1 MKGRTSVSLEEAV
14 SRLLSSCSDLPPYK
28 VQACKDLAEE
38 IVSFSALAGSYATDS
53 VIQFYSERFKVP
65 AFEKPESLPA
75 GAMWKAGY
83 VINIYRIM
91 TGKDCSRHAV
101 YFNAN
106 ETKWYEGI
114 LDDYLA
120 WLRDCGKST
129 GTIRT
134 RQETLPYFLD
144 FLGVRN
150 INQVPSLRIE
160 DYESFLTF
168 IGEQPYTQWTK
179 STIISSVKDFTR
191 YLQEKE
197 LISCNPLI
205 MLSGIKAPRRKNLP
219 KFYTPEEVRKLIATI
234 DRTTNR
240 GKTTYAMLLL
250 VAVYGMRGVDVTLL
264 TLDDIRWEEER
275 VVFTQQKTG
284 KTIEFPLIKEVR
296 LAILDYISNVRH
308 NCGHR
313 NVFIREAPPY
323 VPYRPGA
330 ASVGRFLSNLFIKAG
345 IDTKGRPIGPHA
357 LRYSLA
363 TLLSGMDTPINEI
376 AHILGH
382 SSVQSSL
389 TYVWSDIEHLRIAAQ
404 EVLPY
409 AE

>member
-14 SRLLSSCSDLPPYK
+14 SRLLLSCSDLPLYK
-28 VQACKDLAEE
+28 VQACKHLAEE

-53 VIQFYSERFKVP
+53 VIQFYCERFKVP
-65 AFEKPESLPA
+65 AFEKPESLVA
-75 GAMWKAGY
+75 GAMWKAGF

-91 TGKDCSRHAV
+91 IGKDCSRHAV

-120 WLRDCGKST
+120 WLRDYGKSA

-150 INQVPSLRIE
+150 INHMGNLRNE
-160 DYESFLTF
+160 DYEGFLSFLC
-168 IGEQPYTQWTK
+168 EQPYTQWTK
-179 STIISSVKDFTR
+179 STIIATVKDFTKF
-191 YLQEKE
+191 LQEKN
-197 LISCNPLI
+197 LTTCNPLI
-205 MLSGIKAPRRKNLP
+205 MLSGIKTPRRKDLP
-219 KFYTPEEVRKLIATI
+219 KFYTPEEVRELIAII

-284 KTIEFPLIKEVR
+284 KTIELPLIREVR
-296 LAILDYISNVRH
+296 LALLDYISNVRH
-308 NCGHR
+308 DCQYR
-313 NVFIREAPPY
+313 NVFIRETPPY

-330 ASVGRFLSNLFIKAG
+330 ASVGRFISNLFIKAG
-345 IDTKGRPIGPHA
+345 IDTKGRPVGPHA

-376 AHILGH
+376 AYILGH

-389 TYVWSDIEHLRIAAQ
+389 TYVWSDIEHLHIAAQ